1 MCDSKIWLKA
11 PDFVL
16 KTKLKTGTRSLMK
29 GRYASCIIAVIE
41 GSVDFIGEST
51 TVTVGKNDA
60 VFIPENY
67 KYEYKVTQSAVSLIF
82 NFHTVEPLC
91 DIRFL
96 GRIDPEK
103 TVEIF
108 DKISNLSKSPDN
120 FFYELLSLFYKLLS
134 VFFDNNPVKSS
145 TEIIVEKAEKTVA
158 DCFHKSDF
166 NCKSLANELH
176 LSEPYIRKLFV
187 RYKNIPCRD
196 YIKKVRMEKARQY
209 ILEGFSVSEAAVN
222 VGYSDVYQFSRAYK
236 KHFGF
241 SPSKTLKN

>member
-1 MCDSKIWLKA
+1 MFDSKMKLIN

-16 KTKLKTGTRSLMK
+16 KTKIDTGTRSLMK
-29 GRYASCIIAVIE
+29 GRYASCIIAVLE

-51 TVTVGKNDA
+51 TVTLGANEA

-67 KYEYKVTQSAVSLIF
+67 KYECKVTKSAVSLIF
-82 NFHTVEPLC
+82 NFHTVEPLY

-108 DKISNLSKSPDN
+108 DRISNLSKNPDN
-120 FFYELLSLFYKLLS
+120 CFYELLSLFYQLLS
-134 VFFDNNPVKSS
+134 VFFDNNSVTSS
-145 TEIIVEKAEKTVA
+145 TERIVEKAEKTVG
-158 DCFHKSDF
+158 DSFYKSDF
-166 NCKSLANELH
+166 NCKYLAQELH
-176 LSEPYIRKLFV
+176 LSETYIRKLFV
-187 RYKNIPCRD
+187 RYKNMPCRD

-209 ILEGFSVSEAAVN
+209 IFEGFSVSEAAVN

-241 SPSKTLKN
+241 SPSETLKK